1 MQYDTIDSFLEELPA
16 LAAQAGDKLAEHHG
30 LFLIKTGAKKY
41 LIRLNNSQVTLE
53 EPGQEYPNCIVEA
66 EESLLLDMVNG
77 QDQPHEGAAVWQ
89 GARTRRCKVAAASE
103 RACAIRDFIF
113 MKLL

>member
-30 LFLIKTGAKKY
+30 LFLIKTGAKEY

-77 QDQPHEGAAVWQ
+77 KISPMKALLFGKARVQ
-89 GARTRRCKVAAASE
+89 GDVKS
-103 RACAIRDFIF
+103 
-113 MKLL
+113 LLRLSVLVP

>member
-16 LAAQAGDKLAEHHG
+16 LATQAGNKLAEHHG
-30 LFLIKTGAKKY
+30 LFLIKTGAKEY

-77 QDQPHEGAAVWQ
+77 KISPMKALLFGKARVQ
-89 GARTRRCKVAAASE
+89 GDVKS
-103 RACAIRDFIF
+103 
-113 MKLL
+113 LLRLSVLVP